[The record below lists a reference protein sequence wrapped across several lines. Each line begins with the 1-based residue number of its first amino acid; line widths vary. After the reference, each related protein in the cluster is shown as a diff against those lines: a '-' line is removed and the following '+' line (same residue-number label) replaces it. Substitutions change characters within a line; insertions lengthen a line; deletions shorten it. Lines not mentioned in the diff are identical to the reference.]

1 MIGKNENKR
10 TDLDLFRLTK
20 AVPLDCHKALL
31 DGRLDRFSESFIQSL
46 SIRDPLLQLGSPLVP
61 GNPYQDILQS
71 AGTSRAADNSSKK
84 QLQHLDLKSRKQKL
98 SKWFQ
103 DTATTNATRKQRL
116 CDLLLV
122 LDQLSCPRKKESA
135 ESWLCLMKQSMTQLA
150 DLVESCDAPPE
161 GSGLLAWI
169 YRHGEV
175 PWVFSMLF
183 PELKLSRYLRSC
195 SRKKLIQGL
204 RILTDRHGVPRP
216 GYVPELME
224 MVLSF
229 ARCLWLATL
238 HDTRVFPVRMA
249 SRWSA
254 LLLHVLRLS
263 WEVRDSR
270 LCPGQELVK
279 EQSCRSHKKAQ
290 KNKSNSTTLSVSF
303 LETTIERTATPE
315 LKSTLRILKNGQYG
329 TEVVPPVSV
338 PSPSLCSNV
347 SKMALLRPKW
357 SSTETQL
364 RVRFDRDP
372 CELEWLCRGVPVLSG
387 PWGGRI
393 CANGKEISL
402 ASQFESVC
410 WVHDDDNLM
419 FLELQQRLD
428 NGIAIERQVVMACD
442 AQFLL
447 LSDVVKAP
455 KGLDLTYESDV
466 SLCSDWSFSAA
477 RDSRLAWIRNSSR
490 QGICVMPLSLPQWK
504 TVRSRGELSAN
515 QNRVSLKLKEGQQ
528 RLYAPVL
535 WSWRDDLSSLDMTW
549 SPLTVTE
556 NRRKVT
562 SETAVGYRIQCTRE
576 DQYLVYRSLSRRG
589 VRALLGYQT
598 NHEFVVGQFGS
609 DGEVT
614 PWLRVD

>member
-1 MIGKNENKR
+1 MIGRNDNKR
-10 TDLDLFRLTK
+10 TDLDLFGLIR
-20 AVPLDCHKALL
+20 AVPLDCHKALI
-31 DGRLDRFSESFIQSL
+31 DGRLDRFSDSFIQSL
-46 SIRDPLLQLGSPLVP
+46 RVRDPHLQLGSPLVP
-61 GNPYQDILQS
+61 GNPYHDVLQNTE
-71 AGTSRAADNSSKK
+71 TSRDVNNSSKK
-84 QLQHLDLKSRKQKL
+84 QLQRLDLKARKQKL

-103 DTATTNATRKQRL
+103 DTATTSSTRKQRL
-116 CDLLLV
+116 CDLLLI
-122 LDQLSCPRKKESA
+122 LDQLSCPGKKEST
-135 ESWLCLMKQSMTQLA
+135 ESWLCLMKQSMSQLV

-183 PELKLSRYLRSC
+183 PELKLSRHLRSY

-204 RILTDRHGVPRP
+204 QILTDRHGVPRP
-216 GYVPELME
+216 EYLPELME
-224 MVLSF
+224 LVLSF

-238 HDTRVFPVRMA
+238 HDTRVFPVRMTN
-249 SRWSA
+249 RWSD

-263 WEVRDSR
+263 WEVRGSR

-279 EQSCRSHKKAQ
+279 EQLFRSQKKVQ
-290 KNKSNSTTLSVSF
+290 KNKRNSTTLSVSF

-315 LKSTLRILKNGQYG
+315 LKSTLHLLKNEQYG
-329 TEVVPPVSV
+329 TVMVPPVPV
-338 PSPSLCSNV
+338 PPPSLCSNL
-347 SKMALLRPKW
+347 SKMALLRPEW

-364 RVRFDRDP
+364 RVRFDRDS
-372 CELEWLCRGVPVLSG
+372 CEVEWLCRGVPVLSG

-393 CANGKEISL
+393 CVNGKEVSPTN
-402 ASQFESVC
+402 QFESVC
-410 WVHDDDNLM
+410 WVDDDDNLM
-419 FLELQQRLD
+419 FLELRQRLD
-428 NGIAIERQVVMACD
+428 KGIAIERQVVMACD

-477 RDSRLAWIRNSSR
+477 RDSRLSWIRNSSG
-490 QGICVMPLSLPQWK
+490 QGICVIPLSLPQWK
-504 TVRSRGELSAN
+504 TIRSRGELSAN

-535 WSWRDDLSSLDMTW
+535 WSWRDDLPSLDMTW
-549 SPLTVTE
+549 SQLTVTE

-614 PWLRVD
+614 PWLRVN